1 MDPVT
6 LTFLVVGG
14 VGVVLL
20 LVAVLAGD
28 IGDFGH
34 PDADGIFSLPAL
46 CALLGGAGFV
56 GAIPAALT
64 EGRLGTLGRV
74 LLSVAIGL
82 AAALPLAYGA
92 VRLSA
97 GLMHMRTD
105 RTLVDS
111 DLIGAQGRVITA
123 ISAPGLGE
131 VRLDVAGQQLKYY
144 ARSARPLAA
153 GTPVYVIDTPSPTS
167 VEVVSTAPD
176 PLDPIPEEK

>member
-1 MDPVT
+1 MDPIT
-6 LTFLVVGG
+6 LTFLIIGG
-14 VGVVLL
+14 VGIVLL
-20 LVAVLAGD
+20 LVAVVAGD

-46 CALLGGAGFV
+46 CAFLGGAGFV

-64 EGRLGTLGRV
+64 DGRMNTLGRV
-74 LLSVAIGL
+74 LLAAVIGL
-82 AAALPLAYGA
+82 VAALPLAYGA
-92 VRLSA
+92 IRLSA

-111 DLIGAQGRVITA
+111 DLIGTQGQVITA
-123 ISAPGLGE
+123 IPAGGLGE
-131 VRLDVAGQQLKYY
+131 VRLAVAGQQLKYY
-144 ARSARPLAA
+144 ARCAQPLPA

-176 PLDPIPEEK
+176 PLDPNPGEK